1 MPHPWIPEFGG
12 KPYRD
17 SCKNMAYMLA
27 GLSDIR
33 QLPTGPVRNHWCRD
47 HVNWRPEQWAYFS
60 IHTRVMQCGW
70 KHSGKFALLFSA
82 LIILSI
88 LIPYTFALIAGNVR
102 PLLPLIRQNDSDITQ
117 SGICSVALY
126 IIAVIGLIIV
136 AAFPVNIDLGKQELW
151 DPSVLVPP
159 LMGAFFAFFFGALYM
174 LFQTA
179 ISLFFYEG
187 NGRIVMFRFILF
199 MVCSICFATS
209 TLSTM
214 FGNKKTTSDN
224 IYIQTDAMMKFVM
237 EPNVLSS
244 LCEWLMVLFFA
255 VYFLTFVR
263 ESESISVAI
272 TFRHLITGRRI
283 SLASLT
289 NMSKI

>member
-1 MPHPWIPEFGG
+1 
-12 KPYRD
+12 
-17 SCKNMAYMLA
+17 
-27 GLSDIR
+27 
-33 QLPTGPVRNHWCRD
+33 
-47 HVNWRPEQWAYFS
+47 
-60 IHTRVMQCGW
+60 MQCGW
-70 KHSGKFALLFSA
+70 KYSGKFALLFSA

-88 LIPYTFALIAGNVR
+88 LIPYTFALISGNVR

-126 IIAVIGLIIV
+126 IIAVIGSIMISVRYVHVSSQNEARNWRLKILNKLGLSIGFVSFIGLIIV
-136 AAFPVNIDLGKQELW
+136 AAFPVNIDLGKKELW

-187 NGRIVMFRFILF
+187 NGRIVMIRFILF
-199 MVCSICFATS
+199 MACSICFATS
-209 TLSTM
+209 TLTTM

-224 IYIQTDAMMKFVM
+224 IYIQADAMMKYVM

-289 NMSKI
+289 